1 MGKKDSGELVEL
13 APDQLCSMNMMGFG
27 PQIWGDVEQYF
38 KDFLSEHL
46 QEEKSEFYMPL
57 ILARQISE
65 NSALVPVL
73 KTNAKWFGVTYQ
85 ADKASTAAEIDAL
98 IAAGVYPKKLW

>member
-13 APDQLCSMNMMGFG
+13 APDQLCSMNMMGFS
-27 PQIWGDVEQYF
+27 PAIWGDVEQYF